1 MGRCSVTGPWFRIS
15 TGGVII
21 IIMIIIIEGST
32 GGGSSASAARAG
44 CQLSVGHGQRSPVM
58 RDTGQQSEPET
69 SETTLFDSPRT

>member
-1 MGRCSVTGPWFRIS
+1 MTGPWCRIS

-21 IIMIIIIEGST
+21 IIINIITEGSA
-32 GGGSSASAARAG
+32 GGGSSASAARGG
-44 CQLSVGHGQRSPVM
+44 CQLSVGPGQRSPVM